1 MTNND
6 ILRRIRY
13 TFNYDDPAMIA
24 IFDNVNIA
32 VDDIKIKAWLTKEEE
47 EGYLE
52 MKDVELAQF
61 LNGFIIEK
69 RGPKGDSIPQAEEKL
84 SNNIILRKLKIA
96 LNLRDDDMLEL
107 FQLADLRV
115 SKPEL
120 SSFFRKVDHKHYRE
134 CKNQFLRNFLM
145 GMQLKYRPK

>member
-1 MTNND
+1 MSG
-6 ILRRIRY
+6 
-13 TFNYDDPAMIA
+13 
-24 IFDNVNIA
+24 IFKKVGIEVPDTT
-32 VDDIKIKAWLTKEEE
+32 IKAWLQKEDDAE
-47 EGYLE
+47 YLSME
-52 MKDVELAQF
+52 DVELAQF
-61 LNGFIIEK
+61 LNGFIMEK
-69 RGPKGDSIPQAEEKL
+69 RGPKGDSIPHAEEKL

-96 LNLRDDDMLEL
+96 LNLKDDDMIEL